1 MQVSLFRA
9 LKSANIE
16 DEAAARAVAV
26 VEEHI
31 DMAVG
36 RAVQPLE
43 QKIAGLEL
51 KLDQKFGTLD
61 IKIDSGLKGI
71 QTSMD
76 GLKWYVIVLG
86 SLMATAVAAGGVLS
100 AYVQLIK

>member
-9 LKSANIE
+9 LKSANID
-16 DEAAARAVAV
+16 DEAAASAVAV

-43 QKIAGLEL
+43 QKIAALDGQIKSMHTAFEAKLE
-51 KLDQKFGTLD
+51 
-61 IKIDSGLKGI
+61 SGLKGM
-71 QTSMD
+71 QTSID
-76 GLKWYVIVLG
+76 GLKWFLILQG
-86 SLMATAVAAGGVLS
+86 TALVGIAS
-100 AYVQLIK
+100 YVQLVK